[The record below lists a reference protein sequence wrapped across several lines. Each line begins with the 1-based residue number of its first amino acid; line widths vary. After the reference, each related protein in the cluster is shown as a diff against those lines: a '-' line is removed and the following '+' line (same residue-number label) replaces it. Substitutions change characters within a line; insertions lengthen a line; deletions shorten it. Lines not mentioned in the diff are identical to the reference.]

1 VVSIITC
8 TGFAND
14 DFILW
19 PQAGMML
26 LFLLMFSGGSMG
38 STSGGIKIG
47 RHLLVIKNFRIV
59 VTRLVHP
66 NIYPALK
73 LNGKLIDEK
82 TNTSIISF
90 ILLYFFI
97 FLVGTTFIVLNGSD
111 PVTSATSVAT
121 CMAGIGPGLGT
132 VGPMSNFSGLPG
144 ISKITLS
151 LVMIIGRLEIIP
163 VFILFGKSFWKL

>member
-1 VVSIITC
+1 
-8 TGFAND
+8 
-14 DFILW
+14 
-19 PQAGMML
+19 MML